1 MIMRVLITLSIIF
14 IIHFT
19 SNNGS
24 SNAYKTLSEK
34 SFQLLANSSSSSIFT
49 DFLPSLL
56 IPRVSGTENNTKVNS
71 FIVNKFTE
79 LKWHVETDEFTDNT
93 PYGQMN
99 FSNII
104 VTKDIKA
111 TKRLVFSAHF
121 DSKYF
126 ADGGFIGATDSAVP
140 CAILMDLAYS
150 LDKYLD
156 NRKQDET
163 TLQIIFFDGEEAFK
177 YWTHNDSLYGSRHLA
192 AKWEDTYIIDV
203 ESPQNK
209 GKNMLSGID
218 VFILLDLLGASRP
231 TIKNYFTTTSWM
243 FGQLIQIESRLTTN
257 NLIKLPGSVTSSS
270 KDGKVEIKED
280 NSIDDTLEDHES
292 YFNQYSMNTY
302 QAHIADDHIPFLM
315 RGVPVLHIIPSPFP
329 MVWHELS
336 DDADAIDPV
345 VVYNWNNIFKI
356 FTAEYLN
363 MDANIYNAKDHDE
376 LKKST
381 NN

>member
-1 MIMRVLITLSIIF
+1 MRVFILSIIL

-19 SNNGS
+19 SNNS

-34 SFQLLANSSSSSIFT
+34 SFQLLANTSSSSLFT

-56 IPRVSGTENNTKVNS
+56 IPRVPGTENNTKVNS

-79 LKWHVETDEFTDNT
+79 LKWHVETDDFTDNT
-93 PYGQMN
+93 PYGQIN

-111 TKRLVFSAHF
+111 TKRLVFAAHF

-126 ADGGFIGATDSAVP
+126 DHQEFVGATDSAVP
-140 CAILMDLAYS
+140 CAMLMELAYS

-156 NRKQDET
+156 KRKQEDA

-177 YWTHNDSLYGSRHLA
+177 YWTHDDSIYGSRHLA
-192 AKWEDTYIIDV
+192 AKWEDTYIIDI

-218 VFILLDLLGASRP
+218 VLILLDLLGASRP
-231 TIKNYFTTTSWM
+231 TLNNYFTTTSWM
-243 FGQLIQIESRLTTN
+243 FSQLIQIESRLTTN

-270 KDGKVEIKED
+270 KDGKFEIKE
-280 NSIDDTLEDHES
+280 NNIDDSLEDHES

-302 QAHIADDHIPFLM
+302 QPHIEDDHIPFLM

-329 MVWHELS
+329 IVWHQLS
-336 DDADAIDPV
+336 V
-345 VVYNWNNIFKI
+345 K
-356 FTAEYLN
+356 YLD
-363 MDANIYNAKDHDE
+363 MDANILKANNHDE
-376 LKKST
+376 LKKSPD
-381 NN
+381 N